1 MRVSHRNP
9 PEQMANTVCS
19 HRKLTEKRAIT
30 ADNEQCSLSKVRDWW
45 TPFAKSPEYPV
56 DCFSLNAQASDLY
69 SAYLARNLD
78 DTLVHGSDNS
88 FLRWAATRHT
98 RRIAITFESIYQV
111 TSSNCEHV
119 DQSRNG
125 STWNFDW
132 LFKAQQYKRCKF
144 VRLFTKSLCGISH
157 MCDGFY
163 GSEIDVNGND
173 DKKKSRIKTDPA
185 NIRERE
191 GVSGRER
198 ERSHR
203 DFFHMPPHF
212 KKQVPSIPYPGSHR
226 IRMFLS
232 L

>member
-9 PEQMANTVCS
+9 REQMANTVCS
-19 HRKLTEKRAIT
+19 YA
-30 ADNEQCSLSKVRDWW
+30 
-45 TPFAKSPEYPV
+45 
-56 DCFSLNAQASDLY
+56 
-69 SAYLARNLD
+69 AYLACNLD

-98 RRIAITFESIYQV
+98 RHTRRIAITFESVYQA

-173 DKKKSRIKTDPA
+173 DKKKSRVKTDPA

-191 GVSGRER
+191 GVSGHER

-203 DFFHMPPHF
+203 
-212 KKQVPSIPYPGSHR
+212 PYPGSHR

>member
-1 MRVSHRNP
+1 MEAIIASYDGQRCDIRVGSRSRSRAFIRPHR
-9 PEQMANTVCS
+9 Q
-19 HRKLTEKRAIT
+19 I
-30 ADNEQCSLSKVRDWW
+30 
-45 TPFAKSPEYPV
+45 
-56 DCFSLNAQASDLY
+56 
-69 SAYLARNLD
+69 
-78 DTLVHGSDNS
+78 
-88 FLRWAATRHT
+88 
-98 RRIAITFESIYQV
+98 
-111 TSSNCEHV
+111 EHV

-157 MCDGFY
+157 MCDDFY

-185 NIRERE
+185 NIREHE

-212 KKQVPSIPYPGSHR
+212 KKQVPSTL
-226 IRMFLS
+226 IRGLTGYGCFYS
-232 L
+232 CQ

>member
-1 MRVSHRNP
+1 MGSD
-9 PEQMANTVCS
+9 AT
-19 HRKLTEKRAIT
+19 
-30 ADNEQCSLSKVRDWW
+30 
-45 TPFAKSPEYPV
+45 Y
-56 DCFSLNAQASDLY
+56 ASDRDHVRKHL
-69 SAYLARNLD
+69 SGHIVKLN
-78 DTLVHGSDNS
+78 TLINH
-88 FLRWAATRHT
+88 
-98 RRIAITFESIYQV
+98 
-111 TSSNCEHV
+111 
-119 DQSRNG
+119 RNG

-157 MCDGFY
+157 MCDDFY

-185 NIRERE
+185 NIREHE

-212 KKQVPSIPYPGSHR
+212 KKQVPSTL
-226 IRMFLS
+226 IRGLTGYGCFYS
-232 L
+232 CQ

>member
-19 HRKLTEKRAIT
+19 
-30 ADNEQCSLSKVRDWW
+30 
-45 TPFAKSPEYPV
+45 
-56 DCFSLNAQASDLY
+56 
-69 SAYLARNLD
+69 AYLACNLD
-78 DTLVHGSDNS
+78 DMLVHGSDNS

-98 RRIAITFESIYQV
+98 RRIAITFKSVYQA

-173 DKKKSRIKTDPA
+173 DKKKSRIKTDPL

-191 GVSGRER
+191 GVRMAARE
-198 ERSHR
+198 
-203 DFFHMPPHF
+203 
-212 KKQVPSIPYPGSHR
+212 PYPGSHR

-232 L
+232 LRVKRMDIRSFIIKFKYCTLKTSLDIN